1 MKIFERFFGKRFR
14 VSEPVLEDYRQAL
27 DAYQRT
33 IHEIDGVNESIKI
46 LCKDPAYKK
55 LLDLV
60 HEKTSLAKTVAEME
74 SSLHDIQTKIA
85 GELGVLPQRIHDY
98 TINTRTGRVKLKGD

>member
-1 MKIFERFFGKRFR
+1 MKIFERFFGKRFAI
-14 VSEPVLEDYRQAL
+14 SEPVLEENRKAL

-33 IHEIDGVNESIKI
+33 IHEVDGVNESIKI

-60 HEKTSLAKTVAEME
+60 HEKSSLTKTVVEME
-74 SSLHDIQTKIA
+74 SVLHDVQTKIA